1 MARTQNS
8 PPKKENTMST
18 KDTKKD
24 QNVHIVLQ
32 EKGGIGKSF
41 VANMLLQYLTA
52 QGKPVAGLDTD
63 PSNATLACYES
74 LNVQQLDI
82 MEGNRINIKLF
93 DELIMLIHST
103 DEDYVIDIGSSNF
116 IGFNEYAVSQNI
128 YSLIESLGP
137 KVYLHIIVVGGEA
150 KGQTL
155 VGLNKIVSNDVP
167 NDSVIIWENE
177 HFGKIDEN
185 MRVLES
191 VGIKEISEKIHG
203 GVILEQVNNDL
214 EGDDLRAMQKKH
226 YTFEDIKE
234 SDSFN
239 FVEKLRLNEFRKK
252 LWEKLDN
259 LFPVAVVE
267 PANVAE

>member
-1 MARTQNS
+1 MT
-8 PPKKENTMST
+8 KENT
-18 KDTKKD
+18 KKE

-52 QGKPVAGLDTD
+52 QGKPVTGLDTD

-74 LNVQQLDI
+74 LNVRQLHI

-116 IGFNEYAVSQNI
+116 IGFNEYALSQNI
-128 YSLIESLGP
+128 YSLIESLGA
-137 KVYLHIIVVGGEA
+137 KVFLHIIVVGGEA

-177 HFGKIDEN
+177 HFGKIDN
-185 MRVLES
+185 NIRVLES
-191 VGIKEISEKIHG
+191 VGVKEISEKIHG

-214 EGDDLRAMQKKH
+214 EGDDLRIMQERH
-226 YTFEDIKE
+226 YTFADVKKA
-234 SDSFN
+234 DNFN
-239 FVEKLRLNEFRKK
+239 FVEKMRLDFFRKK
-252 LWEKLDN
+252 LWEKFDN
-259 LFPVAVVE
+259 LFSVSVVE
-267 PANVAE
+267 PAQKVG